1 MAQND
6 LDKHYS
12 SSQTVKTNLP
22 DADALTVYYEQYAI
36 ILKKY
41 ESQVSYL
48 YEKLEE
54 IRKERISFIDE
65 KIPQM
70 REKLEEQ
77 QISEAH
83 INDWLDTLRN
93 DTMRSLSISETLL
106 NSFYVSTL
114 DEFKKELREKLSIGG
129 EKS

>member
-1 MAQND
+1 M
-6 LDKHYS
+6 
-12 SSQTVKTNLP
+12 KTNLP

-106 NSFYVSTL
+106 NSFYVSSL